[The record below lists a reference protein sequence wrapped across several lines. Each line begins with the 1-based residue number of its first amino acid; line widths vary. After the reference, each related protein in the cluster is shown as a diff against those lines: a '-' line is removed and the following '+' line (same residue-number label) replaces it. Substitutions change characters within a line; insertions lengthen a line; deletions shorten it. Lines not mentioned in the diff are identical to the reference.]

1 MEMSLQTLGD
11 ELARQQ
17 RRQRELEAE
26 LSALRERFA
35 ASLEPGAAP
44 DDEPPPP
51 HY

>member
-17 RRQRELEAE
+17 KRQRELEDE
-26 LSALRERFA
+26 LMVLRERLA
-35 ASLEPGAAP
+35 SSLEPPSDPG
-44 DDEPPPP
+44 DEPPPP

>member
-17 RRQRELEAE
+17 QRQRELEAE
-26 LSALRERFA
+26 LTVLRERFA
-35 ASLEPGAAP
+35 SSLEPSGDAG
-44 DDEPPPP
+44 DDPPPP

>member
-17 RRQRELEAE
+17 RRQRDLEAE

-35 ASLEPGAAP
+35 ASLEPGISP
-44 DDEPPPP
+44 DDEPPP